1 MSDPR
6 QPSVK
11 VYGAKPRTPQSE
23 GSPLLAG
30 VITAILLAVLWT
42 LLVYV
47 THHPVGVAAW
57 GVGGLV
63 GLTVAKFAREPGPS
77 LGILAAV
84 LTLAAAIFA
93 KILILAFA
101 LGPILRD
108 EILRSPEATAA
119 VFLLDMAAHRSF
131 SPELQ
136 AALERQVHAGPDT
149 ALGDL
154 GGELSYRM
162 KAEAEAR
169 AAAASPGERERVVR
183 VHTSNLFAREGFVPL
198 LARLFGLFDMLWLG
212 LGVSSAW
219 KLAQS

>member
-1 MSDPR
+1 MSSPH
-6 QPSVK
+6 QASVK
-11 VYGAKPRTPQSE
+11 IYGAKSD

-47 THHPVGVAAW
+47 THHPVGLAAW

-63 GLTVAKFAREPGPS
+63 GVAVAKFAREPGPS
-77 LGILAAV
+77 RGMLAAV
-84 LTLAAAIFA
+84 LTVASTLLA
-93 KILILAFA
+93 KVLILAFA

-108 EILRSPEATAA
+108 EILRSPETTAT
-119 VFLLDMAAHRSF
+119 VFLVDMTAHRSF

-136 AALERQVHAGPDT
+136 AALDRQPHARADT
-149 ALGDL
+149 TLADL
-154 GGELSYRM
+154 GGDLTYRM
-162 KAEAEAR
+162 IAEAEAR
-169 AAAASPGERERVVR
+169 AAAAGPAERERVVR
-183 VHTSNLFAREGFVPL
+183 MHTSNLFAREGFVPL

-219 KLAQS
+219 KLAQT